1 MLDPRRIA
9 MLLAVAERG
18 SFAAAAGDLS
28 FTPSAVSQQMA
39 MLEREAGVQIFERSS
54 RGVRLTPAGR
64 ALVRH
69 AEAIHLRLLD
79 ARAELDA
86 VAQGTGG
93 RLALGSFP
101 TATATFAAR
110 AVGIFHA
117 QHGDVEV
124 GVTDGE
130 PYESV
135 ARLRARTLDLA
146 LVFELD
152 SWPAVKDYDGNLVAS
167 PEDVVLEDLFD
178 DPFDLLL
185 PVDHALT
192 AEQREIEL
200 AELADERIIGSPV
213 GAAPWG
219 MDLEHVCKLAGVEPM
234 FDAVYR
240 SPDLQ
245 SQQAFVAAGLGIS
258 LLPRL
263 AQRTLR
269 GDVAIRPLMHAPV
282 RHVRLAWPAGAY
294 RSSAATA
301 MGEIVR
307 AAASDLRLTG

>member
-1 MLDPRRIA
+1 

-18 SFAAAAGDLS
+18 SFAAAAAELS

-39 MLEREAGVQIFERSS
+39 MLEREAGIELFERSS
-54 RGVRLTPAGR
+54 RGIRLTPSGQ

-69 AEAIHLRLLD
+69 AETIHLTLLD
-79 ARAELDA
+79 ARAELDGLA
-86 VAQGTGG
+86 QASAGRVAF
-93 RLALGSFP
+93 GSFP
-101 TATATFAAR
+101 TATAVFAAG
-110 AVGIFHA
+110 AVGSFHS
-117 QHGDVEV
+117 QHGEVEV
-124 GVTDGE
+124 SVTDGE

-152 SWPAVKDYDGNLVAS
+152 SWPANKDYDGHLVAS
-167 PEDVVLEDLFD
+167 TDDVVVEDLFD

-185 PVDHALT
+185 PTDHPLAGD
-192 AEQREIEL
+192 QREIEL
-200 AELADERIIGSPV
+200 KELAEERIIGSPV

-234 FDAVYR
+234 FAAVYR

-269 GDVAIRPLMHAPV
+269 SDVAIRPLMHAPV
-282 RHVRLAWPAGAY
+282 RHIRLAWPAGAY
-294 RSSAATA
+294 RSGAATA
-301 MGEIVR
+301 LGEFVS
-307 AAASDLRLTG
+307 AAAADLRLSG

>member
-39 MLEREAGVQIFERSS
+39 MLEREAGVQLFERSS

-124 GVTDGE
+124 GVADGE

-200 AELADERIIGSPV
+200 AELAEERIIGSPV

-301 MGEIVR
+301 MGEIVS

>member
-1 MLDPRRIA
+1 

-18 SFAAAAGDLS
+18 SFAAAAADLS

-39 MLEREAGVQIFERSS
+39 MLEREAGVQLFERSS
-54 RGVRLTPAGR
+54 RGVHLTSAGR

-135 ARLRARTLDLA
+135 AGLRARTLDLA

-185 PVDHALT
+185 PADHALA
-192 AEQREIEL
+192 AEQREIEV
-200 AELADERIIGSPV
+200 AELAEERIIGSPV

-301 MGEIVR
+301 MGEIVSM
-307 AAASDLRLTG
+307 AASDLRLTG